1 MKKGFTLIE
10 MMVVVLVLAGL
21 AAIAYPTYTKVITK
35 AKITEAFSLI
45 EIVREAQ
52 QRNLAVNNRY
62 FSQFTEAHTRG
73 RTRLIKSGNLGLSGR
88 SLTRDNYSVSISD
101 VVETA
106 DTKAVPNGCIIVN
119 YYKDIRSMTTTS
131 PIFTIIAHV
140 EDSTMWCSDT
150 VNNNI
155 CGIIPAGTLSTSAPD
170 CKK

>member
-73 RTRLIKSGNLGLSGR
+73 RTRLIKSGNIGLSGR

-101 VVETA
+101 VVETEN
-106 DTKAVPNGCIIVN
+106 TKAVPNGCIIVN
-119 YYKDIRSMTTTS
+119 YYKEAADMTTRA
-131 PIFTIIAHV
+131 IFTITAHV

-170 CKK
+170 CKN